1 MGARAPEAYAAAA
14 DATLAAERA
23 ERASRHA
30 FFTRATPAAAQKAAA
45 AHAQRQ
51 GDLGTLR
58 GEQLGLEG
66 EAQANDCMR
75 MSKFTAAHE
84 ACVRRLAPCICCVL
98 CVGCSAEAGS
108 HSSRPHSSP
117 TLIVQERQSFCHM
130 ANGTLQAFIG
140 RNL

>member
-1 MGARAPEAYAAAA
+1 VGARAPRAYAAAA

-23 ERASRHA
+23 ERASPAAKA

-66 EAQANDCMR
+66 EAQAHAYEQVH
-75 MSKFTAAHE
+75 SH
-84 ACVRRLAPCICCVL
+84 ACV
-98 CVGCSAEAGS
+98 CS
-108 HSSRPHSSP
+108 
-117 TLIVQERQSFCHM
+117 
-130 ANGTLQAFIG
+130 
-140 RNL
+140 

>member
-1 MGARAPEAYAAAA
+1 VGARAPRAYAAAA

-23 ERASRHA
+23 ERAERASPAAKAFFTRASRHA

-66 EAQANDCMR
+66 P
-75 MSKFTAAHE
+75 
-84 ACVRRLAPCICCVL
+84 CV
-98 CVGCSAEAGS
+98 
-108 HSSRPHSSP
+108 
-117 TLIVQERQSFCHM
+117 
-130 ANGTLQAFIG
+130 
-140 RNL
+140 

>member
-1 MGARAPEAYAAAA
+1 VGARAPRAYAAAA

-23 ERASRHA
+23 ERASPAAKAFFTRASRHA

-66 EAQANDCMR
+66 EAQANCMR
-75 MSKFTAAHE
+75 MSKFTAVHE
-84 ACVRRLAPCICCVL
+84 ACV
-98 CVGCSAEAGS
+98 
-108 HSSRPHSSP
+108 
-117 TLIVQERQSFCHM
+117 
-130 ANGTLQAFIG
+130 
-140 RNL
+140 